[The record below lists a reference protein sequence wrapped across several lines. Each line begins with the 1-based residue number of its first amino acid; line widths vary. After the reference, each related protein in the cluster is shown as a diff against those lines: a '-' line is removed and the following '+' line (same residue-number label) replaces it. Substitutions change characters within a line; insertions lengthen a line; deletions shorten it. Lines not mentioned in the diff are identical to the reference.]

1 MIHVSGS
8 GDHDNYS
15 NNPSS
20 EDYSGIVQRTSF
32 LSVADV
38 VRCSAPRMIAL
49 FRRAELEAQTFFCT
63 GLCVFAFCHVNVPG
77 ARRVQ
82 VVVLFNTYA
91 SRVEWSVVVCCNVGY

>member
-32 LSVADV
+32 LSAADV

-49 FRRAELEAQTFFCT
+49 FRCAELEAQTFVCT
-63 GLCVFAFCHVNVPG
+63 GLCVLAFCHVNVRGPMS
-77 ARRVQ
+77 
-82 VVVLFNTYA
+82 A
-91 SRVEWSVVVCCNVGY
+91 SCCSIQYLRESC